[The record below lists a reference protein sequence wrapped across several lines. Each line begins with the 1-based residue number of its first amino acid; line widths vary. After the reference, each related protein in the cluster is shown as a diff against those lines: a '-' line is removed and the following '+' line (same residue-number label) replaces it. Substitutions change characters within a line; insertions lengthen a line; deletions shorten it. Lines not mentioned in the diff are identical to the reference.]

1 MFDDVLTMILLLWF
15 FTIPTVMKVI
25 AVMKNTF
32 IPSFFRYNFNVEFIT
47 LGMFLF
53 QSLVSFDETGDV
65 SNPVTVVNDIMG
77 FLLFTVV
84 IAREVYVCRQLHSKK
99 IDALRLNI
107 SIMLQEKFGLEYGY
121 KYYGDEVSREEW
133 HMYVDESKFWHREY
147 SIDSK
152 TVDAEF
158 KNVVNNLKETAI
170 AEHNDVLLSKIQK
183 LS

>member
-1 MFDDVLTMILLLWF
+1 MFNDVLAMILLLWF
-15 FTIPTVMKVI
+15 FAIPTVMKVI
-25 AVMKNTF
+25 ALIKNTF
-32 IPSFFRYNFNVEFIT
+32 IPSFFRYNFNVEFII

-53 QSLVSFDETGDV
+53 QSLISFDETGDA

-84 IAREVYVCRQLHSKK
+84 TTREVYVCRQLHNKK
-99 IDALRLNI
+99 IDVLRLNI

-121 KYYGDEVSREEW
+121 KYYGDDVSREEW
-133 HMYVDESKFWHREY
+133 HMYTDEFKFWNREY
-147 SIDSK
+147 SIDNK
-152 TVDAEF
+152 TIDTEF

-170 AEHNDVLLSKIQK
+170 VEHNDVLLSKIQK